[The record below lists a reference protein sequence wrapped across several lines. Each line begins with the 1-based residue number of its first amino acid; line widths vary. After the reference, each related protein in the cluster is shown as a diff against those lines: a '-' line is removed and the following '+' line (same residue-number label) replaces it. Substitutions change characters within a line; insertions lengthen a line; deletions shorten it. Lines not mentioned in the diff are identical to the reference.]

1 MTLGSVARFAD
12 SAAGA
17 RETIALAERQGMR
30 FTERWARLVLARALC
45 AQGEWDGAEA
55 EIETVGDNV
64 QSFQLGMVYAPRVM
78 IALARGELA
87 AAAELVVDF
96 DARSGGAAVHEPDFG
111 CLRAAVLAAQRRD
124 PEGVAGILAEGTP
137 ADFAEWSS
145 WVSAVVD
152 LLVAG
157 GTPDA
162 AGLRAAHAALSSDDE
177 PTKALAPVAAQ
188 ARRLEAWIALDRGDL
203 HAAREAWGQALS
215 LAQSCGMAGAA
226 AVIAAEHSRA
236 AGHRA

>member
-1 MTLGSVARFAD
+1 MAFGSVARFAE

-45 AQGEWDGAEA
+45 AQGDWDAAEA
-55 EIETVGDNV
+55 EVEAVGENV
-64 QSFQLGMVYAPRVM
+64 QPFQLGMVYAPKVM

-87 AAAELVVDF
+87 AAAELAGEF
-96 DARSGGAAVHEPDFG
+96 DARSAGATVHRPDFA
-111 CLRAAVLAAQRRD
+111 CLRAAVLAANRGDQD
-124 PEGVAGILAEGTP
+124 GVVGALAEATP

-145 WVSAVVD
+145 WVPVVVD

-157 GTPDA
+157 GADA
-162 AGLRAAHAALSSDDE
+162 DGLRAAHAALSADDE

-188 ARRLEAWIALDRGDL
+188 ARRLEAWLALGRGDL
-203 HAAREAWGQALS
+203 EAARAAWDRALS
-215 LAQSCGMAGAA
+215 LTRSCGMAAA
-226 AVIAAEHSRA
+226 AAMIVAEERRA
-236 AGHRA
+236 TVRGS

>member
-1 MTLGSVARFAD
+1 VARFAE

-17 RETIALAERQGMR
+17 RDTIALAERQGMR

-45 AQGEWDGAEA
+45 AQGDWDAAEA
-55 EIETVGDNV
+55 ELEAVGDNV
-64 QSFQLGMVYAPRVM
+64 QSFQLGMLYAPRVM
-78 IALARGELA
+78 IALARSDLA
-87 AAAELVVDF
+87 AAADLVADF
-96 DARSGGAAVHEPDFG
+96 DARSASAAVHEPDFG
-111 CLRAAVLAAQRRD
+111 CLRAAVLASHNGD
-124 PEGVAGILAEGTP
+124 EDGVVRVLTAATP

-162 AGLRAAHAALSSDDE
+162 AGLSSAHAALSSDDE

-188 ARRLEAWIALDRGDL
+188 ARRLEAWLALDRGDL
-203 HAAREAWGQALS
+203 HAAGEAWGQALS
-215 LAQSCGMAGAA
+215 LARSCGMAAAA
-226 AVIAAEHSRA
+226 AVIVAEERSTTPHHA
-236 AGHRA
+236 